1 MTFHSH
7 KHSSKDHDHTHGV
20 ADPILLTTQRG
31 IWAIKWSC
39 WGLLATA
46 LIQGW
51 IVYLSGSVALLADT
65 LHNVGD
71 AMTAFPLWVAFLLAR
86 WKPTNR
92 FTYGYG
98 RVEDLA
104 GIIIVLTIL
113 SSALVVGYE
122 SIDRFFHPRPVEYL
136 GAVVVAAI
144 VGFLGNEAV
153 ARLRLKVGKEIG
165 SAALIADGY
174 HARADGLT
182 SLAVLFSAL
191 GIWLNFPLA
200 DPLIGLLITLVIL
213 KIAWGSC
220 KTVFLRLL
228 DAVDPDVVVEIKEV
242 ACQTKEVV
250 EITETRVRWLGHRL
264 HAELNLAV
272 SSNLTIEQGHD
283 IAMEVRHN
291 LLHHLQFLSNC
302 TIHIDPATASGK
314 LITALPTISTIVCLH
329 IPIKG

>member
-92 FTYGYG
+92 FTYGYS

-104 GIIIVLTIL
+104 GVIIVLTIL
-113 SSALVVGYE
+113 SSALVIGYE
-122 SIDRFFHPRPVEYL
+122 SID
-136 GAVVVAAI
+136 
-144 VGFLGNEAV
+144 
-153 ARLRLKVGKEIG
+153 
-165 SAALIADGY
+165 
-174 HARADGLT
+174 
-182 SLAVLFSAL
+182 LFSIPGQL
-191 GIWLNFPLA
+191 SIW
-200 DPLIGLLITLVIL
+200 G
-213 KIAWGSC
+213 
-220 KTVFLRLL
+220 
-228 DAVDPDVVVEIKEV
+228 
-242 ACQTKEVV
+242 
-250 EITETRVRWLGHRL
+250 RWWWQL
-264 HAELNLAV
+264 
-272 SSNLTIEQGHD
+272 
-283 IAMEVRHN
+283 
-291 LLHHLQFLSNC
+291 
-302 TIHIDPATASGK
+302 
-314 LITALPTISTIVCLH
+314 
-329 IPIKG
+329 